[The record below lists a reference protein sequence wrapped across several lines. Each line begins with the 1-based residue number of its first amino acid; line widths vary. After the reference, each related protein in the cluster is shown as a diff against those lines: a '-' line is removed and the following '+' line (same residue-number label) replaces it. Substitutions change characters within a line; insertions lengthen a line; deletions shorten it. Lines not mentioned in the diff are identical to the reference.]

1 MPKRPRCQTKI
12 DEIEAEFERSKPR
25 SGEVAPKNRSGSEE
39 PEGLG
44 WGKAEAGREDLAGP
58 RADERKA
65 GPELEKKKSPG
76 NAEER
81 DVEEVVVNDKG
92 RCG

>member
-1 MPKRPRCQTKI
+1 MAKWLRRT
-12 DEIEAEFERSKPR
+12 
-25 SGEVAPKNRSGSEE
+25 EVAPKNQGA
-39 PEGLG
+39 GL
-44 WGKAEAGREDLAGP
+44 GKAEAGREDLAGP
-58 RADERKA
+58 GADERKA